1 MRQFV
6 PRGRRV
12 ELPRE
17 VPYYSQFCS
26 PELILPI
33 IRGEVRAED
42 DPRWAEFGAR
52 DREEYAHWSW
62 KACGIASLKMAV
74 EALGV
79 PARPMME
86 WIEEGVADGAFLSSE
101 RAGEG
106 KPSGWIHKSL
116 VEMARRHG
124 LEGECVPRA
133 VLEDIAGA
141 IDMGKLVIASVSHEL
156 GEWGDIAGSSGHLV
170 VAHGYSRLNG
180 AIEGV
185 MINNPSG
192 RFPELR
198 RDCWLSAARFA
209 KGFSGRLIVIRRPE

>member
-1 MRQFV
+1 MHQFV

-12 ELPRE
+12 ELPRV

-26 PELILPI
+26 PELILKI

-42 DPRWAEFGAR
+42 DPRWEEFGAR
-52 DREEYAHWSW
+52 DREEYAYWSW

-116 VEMARRHG
+116 VELARRHG
-124 LEGECVPRA
+124 LDGECVPRA
-133 VLEDIAGA
+133 DLKDIASA
-141 IDMGKLVIASVSHEL
+141 IDAGRLVIASVSHEL
-156 GEWGDIAGSSGHLV
+156 GEWGEITGSSGHLV
-170 VAHGYSRLNG
+170 VVHGYSRLEG
-180 AIEGV
+180 EVEGV

-198 RDCWLSAARFA
+198 QDCWLSAERFSS
-209 KGFSGRLIVIRRPE
+209 GFSGRLIVIFRL